1 MGYIVL
7 DESGDLGFDFTKKKT
22 SKFFVITLMFFKN
35 KRPIEKIIKNIFKGF
50 TKKEIKFHHGT
61 LHCFK
66 EKQSIRVKVLNQ
78 INEKDISI
86 ISIILNKGKV
96 YTKLQDEKPILYNY
110 VTNILLD
117 RVFTKKLLPV
127 EKNLIL
133 IASKR
138 ETNKFLN
145 QNFKTYL
152 TSKVS
157 KQHNI
162 EFKVI
167 IKKPEEDKC
176 LQAVDFIC
184 WAIFRKLEH
193 KDDSYYN
200 LIKNRIKEENPLFP

>member
-22 SKFFVITLMFFKN
+22 SKFFVITLMFLKK

-66 EKQSIRVKVLNQ
+66 EKQSIRKKVLNQ

-86 ISIILNKGKV
+86 ISIILNKMKV

-117 RVFTKKLLPV
+117 RVFTKMLIPV
-127 EKNLIL
+127 EKNLTF

-145 QNFKTYL
+145 QNFETNL
-152 TSKVS
+152 TSKVL
-157 KQHNI
+157 KNHNI
-162 EFKVI
+162 EFKVM
-167 IKKPEEDKC
+167 IKKSEEDKC

-200 LIKNRIKEENPLFP
+200 LIKDRIKEENPLFP